1 MGFVL
6 PIFFVSYNIT
16 KIMSLIERQFSAFF
30 SSAEGSGSTKTNS
43 LGNRFSVQLNTPLT
57 IPRDSLYASLEVVSA
72 KVWNVSPNI
81 SADIGNNHLFFSY
94 GGQEYDLEFPDGLF
108 GIDEMNLFFNIYFG
122 QNSTLPN
129 DLFELEENGA
139 TQKVSVKFNYDGIVI
154 DFTKPNSCIDVLGF
168 YNIHD
173 GIQDTFTSTEV
184 ISGAKDES
192 IIAPNEA
199 RFNRIVNYYIVSNLL
214 SDGIPINNKSSGV
227 ISEIPI
233 DVRVGSLITYVP
245 LNPMRVD
252 CSDLIGQSKQLVS
265 FGLVDQLG
273 REISTAGEDFSLG
286 IVIRYFIRENT
297 LHHSRPSMACGED
310 TGFLR
315 RY

>member
-1 MGFVL
+1 M
-6 PIFFVSYNIT
+6 
-16 KIMSLIERQFSAFF
+16 
-30 SSAEGSGSTKTNS
+30 
-43 LGNRFSVQLNTPLT
+43 
-57 IPRDSLYASLEVVSA
+57 
-72 KVWNVSPNI
+72 
-81 SADIGNNHLFFSY
+81 
-94 GGQEYDLEFPDGLF
+94 EFPDGLY
-108 GIDEMNLFFNIYFG
+108 GIDEMNMFFNIYFG
-122 QNSTLPN
+122 QNPTLPN

-139 TQKVSVKFNYDGIVI
+139 TQKVSVKFNYVGVTI

-168 YNIHD
+168 YTLYD
-173 GIQDTFTSTEV
+173 GVQDTFTSTEIITSNV
-184 ISGAKDES
+184 KGES

-227 ISEIPI
+227 ISEVPI
-233 DVRVGSLITYVP
+233 TSRVGSLITYVP

-273 REISTAGEDFSLG
+273 REVSTAGEDFSLG

-297 LHHSRPSMACGED
+297 LHNSRPAMSCGED

>member
-1 MGFVL
+1 
-6 PIFFVSYNIT
+6 
-16 KIMSLIERQFSAFF
+16 MSLIERQFSAFF
-30 SSAEGSGSTKTNS
+30 NSAVSSGSIKTND

-81 SADIGNNHLFFSY
+81 AANIGNNHLVFTY
-94 GGQEYDLEFPDGLF
+94 AGQEYDIEFPDGLY
-108 GIDEMNLFFNIYFG
+108 GIAEVNMLLKIYFG
-122 QNSTLPN
+122 KNSVLPN

-139 TQKVSVKFNYDGIVI
+139 TQKVSIKFNYVGVTI
-154 DFTKPNSCIDVLGF
+154 DFTKPFSCIDVLGF
-168 YNIHD
+168 FTTFDEQN
-173 GIQDTFTSTEV
+173 GTFTSTSTITSNV
-184 ISGAKDES
+184 KGES

-199 RFNRIVNYYIVSNLL
+199 RFNRIVNYYITSNLL

-227 ISEIPI
+227 ISEVPI
-233 DVRVGSLITYVP
+233 TARVGSMITYVP

-252 CSDLIGQSKQLVS
+252 CSDLIGQGKQLVS

-273 REISTAGEDFSLG
+273 REVSTSGEEWSLG

-297 LHHSRPSMACGED
+297 LHHSRPNMSCGED
-310 TGFLR
+310 TGYLR

>member
-1 MGFVL
+1 
-6 PIFFVSYNIT
+6 
-16 KIMSLIERQFSAFF
+16 MSLIERQFSAFF
-30 SSAEGSGSTKTNS
+30 NSALSSGSTKTNN

-72 KVWNVSPNI
+72 KVWNVSPNVS
-81 SADIGNNHLFFSY
+81 SAIGNNHMFFSY
-94 GGQEYDLEFPDGLF
+94 GGQEYDLEFPDGLY
-108 GIDEMNLFFNIYFG
+108 GIDEMNMFFNIYFG
-122 QNSTLPN
+122 RNPTLPN

-139 TQKVSVKFNYDGIVI
+139 TQKVSVKFNYVGVTI

-168 YNIHD
+168 YTLYD
-173 GIQDTFTSTEV
+173 GVQDTFTSTEIITSNV
-184 ISGAKDES
+184 KGES

-227 ISEIPI
+227 ISEVPI
-233 DVRVGSLITYVP
+233 TSRVGSLITYVP

-273 REISTAGEDFSLG
+273 REVSTAGEDFSLG

-297 LHHSRPSMACGED
+297 LHHSRPAMSCGED

>member
-1 MGFVL
+1 MA
-6 PIFFVSYNIT
+6 
-16 KIMSLIERQFSAFF
+16 LIERQFSAFF
-30 SSAEGSGSTKTNS
+30 NSAVYSGSIKTGS

-81 SADIGNNHLFFSY
+81 SNDIRNNHLFFNY
-94 GGQEYDLEFPDGLF
+94 GGKEYDIELPDGLY
-108 GIDEMNLFFNIYFG
+108 GIDELNMFLKIYFG
-122 QNSTLPN
+122 RNAVLPN

-139 TQKVSVKFNYDGIVI
+139 TQKVSIKFNYVGVSI
-154 DFTKPNSCIDVLGF
+154 DFTKLNSCIDVLGF
-168 YNIHD
+168 YTVFDEKN
-173 GIQDTFTSTEV
+173 GTFSSTSV
-184 ISGAKDES
+184 ITSDVKGES

-199 RFNRIVNYYIVSNLL
+199 RFNRIVNYYITSNLL
-214 SDGIPINNKSSGV
+214 SDGIPINNRSSGI

-233 DVRVGSLITYVP
+233 DVRVGSMITYVP

-252 CSDLIGQSKQLVS
+252 CSDLIGQGKQLVS

-273 REISTAGEDFSLG
+273 REVSTSNEEWSLG
-286 IVIRYFIRENT
+286 IVIRYFVRENI
-297 LHHSRPSMACGED
+297 LHHSRPSMSCAED
-310 TGFLR
+310 SGFLR

>member
-1 MGFVL
+1 
-6 PIFFVSYNIT
+6 
-16 KIMSLIERQFSAFF
+16 MSLIERQFCAFF
-30 SSAEGSGSTKTNS
+30 NSDVQSGSTQTND

-57 IPRDSLYASLEVVSA
+57 IPRDSLYASVEVVSA

-81 SADIGNNHLFFSY
+81 SSSVGNNHLFFSY
-94 GGQEYDLEFPDGLF
+94 GGQDYDLEFPDGLY
-108 GIDEMNLFFNIYFG
+108 GIAEMNMFFEIYFG
-122 QNSTLPN
+122 QDSGLPN

-139 TQKVSVKFNYDGIVI
+139 TQKASIKFNYVGITI
-154 DFTKPNSCIDVLGF
+154 DFTQPNSCIDVLGF
-168 YNIHD
+168 YTTQTGDI
-173 GIQDTFTSTEV
+173 FTSSRV
-184 ISGAKDES
+184 ITSDVKGES
-192 IIAPNEA
+192 VIAPNEA
-199 RFNRIVNYYIVSNLL
+199 RFNRIVNYYITSNLL
-214 SDGIPINNKSSGV
+214 SDGIPINNKSSGI

-233 DVRVGSLITYVP
+233 NVRVGSLITYVP

-252 CSDLIGQSKQLVS
+252 CSDLIGQGKQLIS

-273 REISTAGEDFSLG
+273 REVSTAGESWSLG

-297 LHHSRPSMACGED
+297 LHHSRPNQSCAED

>member
-1 MGFVL
+1 
-6 PIFFVSYNIT
+6 
-16 KIMSLIERQFSAFF
+16 MSLIERQFSAFF
-30 SSAEGSGSTKTNS
+30 NSALSSGSAKTNN

-72 KVWNVSPNI
+72 KVWNVSPNVS
-81 SADIGNNHLFFSY
+81 SAIGNNHMFFSY
-94 GGQEYDLEFPDGLF
+94 GGQEYDLEFPDGLY
-108 GIDEMNLFFNIYFG
+108 GIDEMNMFFNIYFG
-122 QNSTLPN
+122 QNPTLPN

-139 TQKVSVKFNYDGIVI
+139 TQKVSVKFNYVGVTI

-168 YNIHD
+168 YTLYD
-173 GIQDTFTSTEV
+173 GVQDTFTSTEIITSNV
-184 ISGAKDES
+184 KGES

-227 ISEIPI
+227 ISEVPI
-233 DVRVGSLITYVP
+233 TSRVGSLITYVP

-273 REISTAGEDFSLG
+273 REVSTAGEDFSLG

-297 LHHSRPSMACGED
+297 LHHSRPAMSCGED